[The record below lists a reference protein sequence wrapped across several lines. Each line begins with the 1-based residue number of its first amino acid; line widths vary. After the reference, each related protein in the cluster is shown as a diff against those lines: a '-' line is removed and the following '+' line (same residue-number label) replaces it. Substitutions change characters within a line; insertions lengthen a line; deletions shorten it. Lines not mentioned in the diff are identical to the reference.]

1 MIKNNDSSTII
12 AMACFILE
20 NKSTIRATAKEF
32 NIPKSTVHHLLSK
45 KLKYIN
51 YNLYKEVKVL
61 LTENFSTKHIHGGE
75 STKLKY
81 EKLRNIINKNDEIEI
96 FNL

>member
-1 MIKNNDSSTII
+1 MQFSN
-12 AMACFILE
+12 
-20 NKSTIRATAKEF
+20 
-32 NIPKSTVHHLLSK
+32 
-45 KLKYIN
+45 IN